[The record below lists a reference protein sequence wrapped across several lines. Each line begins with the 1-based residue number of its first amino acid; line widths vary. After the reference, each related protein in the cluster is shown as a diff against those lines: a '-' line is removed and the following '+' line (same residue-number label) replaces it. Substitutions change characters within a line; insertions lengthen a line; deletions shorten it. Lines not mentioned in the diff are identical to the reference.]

1 MLFPKNG
8 SESRWKSCTARA
20 TRRQFRVS
28 RPRYG
33 GLSTEISEGDLIV
46 IPKVADTRVLA
57 IGTVQGECTFTLSE
71 EESRRHQRPVDWQR
85 QDVPIEEFGSL
96 DRYINAP
103 GTVQPLDD
111 NLRRATERV
120 IETGSA
126 KLTWWV
132 NQGHN
137 YWAEQHH
144 GCVSAPQRTRNGRL
158 RRMWADVGRLLAG
171 DRVIHYSEGE
181 ITAISTVMT

>member
-1 MLFPKNG
+1 M
-8 SESRWKSCTARA
+8 
-20 TRRQFRVS
+20 
-28 RPRYG
+28 
-33 GLSTEISEGDLIV
+33 
-46 IPKVADTRVLA
+46 
-57 IGTVQGECTFTLSE
+57 
-71 EESRRHQRPVDWQR
+71 
-85 QDVPIEEFGSL
+85 PIEEFGSL

-111 NLRRATERV
+111 NLAERLERV

-137 YWAEQHH
+137 YSAEQHY
-144 GCVSAPQRTRNGRL
+144 GCVCAPQRTRNGRL

-181 ITAISTVMT
+181 IKAISTA